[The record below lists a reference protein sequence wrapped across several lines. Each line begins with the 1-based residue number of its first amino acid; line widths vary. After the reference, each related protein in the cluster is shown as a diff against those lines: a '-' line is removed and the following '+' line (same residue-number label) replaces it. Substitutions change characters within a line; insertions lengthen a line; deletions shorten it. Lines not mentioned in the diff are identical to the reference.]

1 MHVHLI
7 FGFCFA
13 VSVFS
18 AQGQENTVKPQ
29 VTNTNNSNSA
39 NELKLDTATVIE
51 LEDLNKSIY
60 KKTESKK
67 AKESTKQEESIHIQQ
82 SFDAESTSFKQ
93 VKGKAATQSTQRS
106 PSPEQQT
113 EMNRTVSF
121 YGANAPNSFEYHY
134 FKYVAGNY
142 NVTLIND
149 LLAAEKLKP
158 NNVDVHVQLAAYHFI
173 KQENSPLKKDLEFLL
188 KNNKLEDEVLTYATD
203 ILNSVEEKGTLLTH
217 GFDDTYSVMYL
228 QTVKN
233 LRSDVRL
240 LSVDFMQSEY
250 YRSELKKEGYTLPEG
265 TVIDVAYLKKFCE
278 LNPSKKLQLSMT
290 FPKPYLKEIVNDLQI
305 LGLTFAYRKEAG
317 SLFEKN
323 QSFYLNSFQPNK
335 VTKYKTDKCKKL
347 SSNYLPFLLSLE
359 EGYEKEK
366 DKAQL
371 KEIRE
376 LIAKIKTQAN
386 VTKSLSSY

>member
-1 MHVHLI
+1 M
-7 FGFCFA
+7 
-13 VSVFS
+13 
-18 AQGQENTVKPQ
+18 
-29 VTNTNNSNSA
+29 
-39 NELKLDTATVIE
+39 
-51 LEDLNKSIY
+51 
-60 KKTESKK
+60 
-67 AKESTKQEESIHIQQ
+67 
-82 SFDAESTSFKQ
+82 
-93 VKGKAATQSTQRS
+93 
-106 PSPEQQT
+106 
-113 EMNRTVSF
+113 
-121 YGANAPNSFEYHY
+121 
-134 FKYVAGNY
+134 
-142 NVTLIND
+142 
-149 LLAAEKLKP
+149 
-158 NNVDVHVQLAAYHFI
+158 
-173 KQENSPLKKDLEFLL
+173 L